1 MSKIFFITFFSLEIR
16 ELDGKLQVLV
26 YENYSKFI
34 DSYPIFVNMNESC
47 MGMYLQSKLLDEKVG
62 VVDNTTGAVDVYLED
77 RRERLEKLTGMNRLL
92 AKVYLFFIF
101 VYSFFLIFYIFSSSQ
116 SS

>member
-1 MSKIFFITFFSLEIR
+1 
-16 ELDGKLQVLV
+16 
-26 YENYSKFI
+26 
-34 DSYPIFVNMNESC
+34 MNESC

-92 AKVYLFFIF
+92 AKV
-101 VYSFFLIFYIFSSSQ
+101 
-116 SS
+116 